1 MGNLVINSDNEKSS
15 NKTEEVPKKS
25 TKSADRDR
33 SRHNKDKERHGKRRS
48 RSKSR
53 SRSRSRDRQN
63 RKHKKKRSRD
73 SDHHHADR
81 KKGNQNLVRGL
92 VRPVLGGIEDMS
104 DRPEVRN
111 VAKEKL
117 LPLAYGFRRE
127 QPSSRGHERIFNV
140 DIQFVVEA

>member
-1 MGNLVINSDNEKSS
+1 MGATTKSHQTKQKRYQRRAR
-15 NKTEEVPKKS
+15 NRPTETGVDTTKTKNVTARGGAAAKVAAEVEVGIVKTEN
-25 TKSADRDR
+25 T
-33 SRHNKDKERHGKRRS
+33 RRS
-48 RSKSR
+48 
-53 SRSRSRDRQN
+53 
-63 RKHKKKRSRD
+63 
-73 SDHHHADR
+73 DHETAITTMPI
-81 KKGNQNLVRGL
+81 GNQNLVRGL